1 METLTLTYLD
11 KLRYNDEPN
20 YAEIFAKK
28 LRQTKVLHYTGVPL
42 DYDFKVFYTQ
52 LATAAGNFVK
62 RDEDYKSGD
71 QTEQQNDWLDITF
84 EEDKKTA
91 SFRYSDTRQPLHT
104 DGAYTNY
111 HFDISFF
118 FCTQYAEIGG
128 ATTFIDGE
136 VLVDI
141 MRKYEPQLLK
151 DLEQKDIIFDKGE
164 NQKKIQ
170 KAIRYDEQGVLLNW
184 NHFRISEQNTE
195 EVVKMCDD
203 FQYFLENKIVGG
215 GLLTPIYLKTGE
227 AAFFHDERILHGR
240 NSFYGNRQLI
250 KGGLNL

>member
-1 METLTLTYLD
+1 METLTLNYLD
-11 KLRYNDEPN
+11 KLRYNGEAN
-20 YAEIFAKK
+20 YADIFAQK
-28 LRQTKVLHYTGVPL
+28 LRETKVLHYIGVPL
-42 DYDFKVFYTQ
+42 DYDFKKFYGQ

-71 QTEQQNDWLDITF
+71 QTEAQNDWLDITF
-84 EEDKKTA
+84 VEDKKAET
-91 SFRYSDTRQPLHT
+91 FRHSDTRQPLHT
-104 DGAYTNY
+104 DGAYTSY

-141 MRKYEPQLLK
+141 MRKYEPELLRS
-151 DLEQKDIIFDKGE
+151 LEQNDIIFDKGQ
-164 NQKKIQ
+164 NQHKKS
-170 KAIRYDEQGVLLNW
+170 KAIRYDEKGVLLNW
-184 NHFRISEQNTE
+184 NHFRISEQNTA
-195 EVVKMCDD
+195 EVTKMCND
-203 FQYFLENKIVGG
+203 FQYFLEQKIVGG

-227 AAFFHDERILHGR
+227 AVFFHDERILHGR